1 MLFAPGRST
10 TLLERF
16 PWIAEEAAQA
26 DARRLVMVRGLIAYP
41 ALVERV
47 TRSDGRTGWLC
58 ALLEA
63 QSPEDLVR
71 ASPYFWFHLRK
82 AFAVLSVKGPTEDL
96 DRALDGVALA
106 ALDSFAGRR
115 AGFPDGPFAIPSL
128 DNVQLIRTGVSF
140 GANSN
145 IGAVEIHAGSV
156 AFHTNDGG
164 RVSVSITAHAP
175 DPTRSLPLRRIEDAS
190 IDLGRSDHQIERD
203 EAAIEG
209 LAPKLDKALA
219 WIATASPAIARLIA
233 SQIQILVPLRQ
244 NATAQFSFTLSNLP
258 GLLFVGGSDRL
269 LPIVEAIVHETG
281 HARLHHA
288 NEIHPL
294 ARGEQREEYYSPW
307 RNDPRP
313 ATGVLHGAY
322 VFALVLAFWIEA
334 LDRSGSTLG
343 AEDEAYIRS
352 RIALVTVQLR
362 EAADVLGKADL
373 TPFSQNVLGQI
384 RGMLPVSAPP
394 HITALDMEAAM
405 RAAAAKRVKAA
416 ADFPSLILPAS

>member
-1 MLFAPGRST
+1 MPFVPRRSAA
-10 TLLERF
+10 LLDRF
-16 PWIAEEAAQA
+16 PWIAAEAAQA

-41 ALVERV
+41 ALMQRV
-47 TRSDGRTGWLC
+47 TRPDGRIAWLT

-63 QSPEDLVR
+63 QSPERLVR

-82 AFAVLSVKGPTEDL
+82 AFAVLSMKGPTA
-96 DRALDGVALA
+96 ALDTSLNGVALA

-115 AGFPDGPFAIPSL
+115 AGFPRAPFAIPSL

-140 GANSN
+140 GANAN
-145 IGAVEIHAGSV
+145 IDTVEVHAGSLT
-156 AFHTNDGG
+156 FHAANGS
-164 RVSVSITAHAP
+164 RVGVSIAPHAS
-175 DPTRSLPLRRIEDAS
+175 DPARSLPLRRIEDAS

-203 EAAIEG
+203 EAAIET
-209 LAPKLDKALA
+209 LAPKLEQALA
-219 WIATASPAIARLIA
+219 WIDNASPAIAALVA

-244 NATAQFSFTLSNLP
+244 NATTQFSFTLSNLP

-294 ARGEQREEYYSPW
+294 AHGEQREEYYSPW

-362 EAADVLGKADL
+362 EAVDVLGKADL
-373 TPFSQNVLGQI
+373 TPFSQNILGQI
-384 RGMLPVSAPP
+384 RAMLPVAAPP
-394 HITALDMEAAM
+394 HITAVDMEAAL
-405 RAAAAKRVKAA
+405 RAAVAKRVKAA
-416 ADFPSLILPAS
+416 ADFPSLILPTS

>member
-1 MLFAPGRST
+1 MGAQLSRS
-10 TLLERF
+10 RSVN
-16 PWIAEEAAQA
+16 AS
-26 DARRLVMVRGLIAYP
+26 DP
-41 ALVERV
+41 A
-47 TRSDGRTGWLC
+47 
-58 ALLEA
+58 
-63 QSPEDLVR
+63 
-71 ASPYFWFHLRK
+71 
-82 AFAVLSVKGPTEDL
+82 
-96 DRALDGVALA
+96 
-106 ALDSFAGRR
+106 
-115 AGFPDGPFAIPSL
+115 
-128 DNVQLIRTGVSF
+128 
-140 GANSN
+140 
-145 IGAVEIHAGSV
+145 
-156 AFHTNDGG
+156 
-164 RVSVSITAHAP
+164 
-175 DPTRSLPLRRIEDAS
+175 RSLPLRRIADAS

-203 EAAIEG
+203 ETAIDA
-209 LAPKLDKALA
+209 LAPKLEQALA
-219 WIATASPAIARLIA
+219 WIHNASPAIAGLVA

-244 NATAQFSFTLSNLP
+244 NATTQFSFTLSNLP

-334 LDRSGSTLG
+334 LDRTGSTLG

-362 EAADVLGKADL
+362 EAVDVLGKADL

-384 RGMLPVSAPP
+384 RAMLPVAAPP
-394 HITALDMEAAM
+394 HITALDMEAAL
-405 RAAAAKRVKAA
+405 RAAVAKRVKAA
-416 ADFPSLILPAS
+416 ADFPSLILPTS